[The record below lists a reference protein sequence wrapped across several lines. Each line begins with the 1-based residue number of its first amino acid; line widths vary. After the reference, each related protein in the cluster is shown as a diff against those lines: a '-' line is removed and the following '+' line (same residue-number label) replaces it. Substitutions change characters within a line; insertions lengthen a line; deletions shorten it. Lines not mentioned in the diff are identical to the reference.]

1 MKHVEHINSKYINLK
16 YWINWRHSQ
25 QQFSTTADF
34 IKLNCDVSLEG
45 LRVINPRSILEKTSE
60 KRIRKE
66 KPDENE
72 FLKKPNV
79 NYVC

>member
-1 MKHVEHINSKYINLK
+1 MVNSSIQNILI
-16 YWINWRHSQ
+16 WNIESTENIVNNSFPQ
-25 QQFSTTADF
+25 QLILS
-34 IKLNCDVSLEG
+34 KLNCDVSLEG
-45 LRVINPRSILEKTSE
+45 LRVINPRSILEKNSE

-72 FLKKPNV
+72 FLKKPKV

>member
-1 MKHVEHINSKYINLK
+1 MVNTSIQNILIWNIESTENIVNNSFP
-16 YWINWRHSQ
+16 Q
-25 QQFSTTADF
+25 QLILS
-34 IKLNCDVSLEG
+34 KLNGDVSLEG
-45 LRVINPRSILEKTSE
+45 LTVINPRSILEKNSE

-66 KPDENE
+66 KPYENE